1 MDNIFDMDMVFDMSE
16 YRNNSVS
23 SSEIKISDS
32 SQTEESEDIYT
43 TITMMPTLQII
54 DDEEEINENSTS
66 VCAVCMEGFKA
77 SSDGGEG
84 EGKIIPCGHVYH
96 VDCIAKWLS
105 LYTSCPLCRSKV
117 SGSDLK
123 MYICQDC

>member
-1 MDNIFDMDMVFDMSE
+1 MDNIFDMDMAFDMSE
-16 YRNNSVS
+16 YWNNSVS

-32 SQTEESEDIYT
+32 SEMEESEDIYKM
-43 TITMMPTLQII
+43 ITMMPTLQIS
-54 DDEEEINENSTS
+54 DDEDEIKENSTS
-66 VCAVCMEGFKA
+66 VCTVCMEGFKC
-77 SSDGGEG
+77 GGYGGG

-105 LYTSCPLCRSKV
+105 LYTSCPLCRSIV

-123 MYICQDC
+123 MYTCKGC